1 MKNKITSLFI
11 LITLITF
18 SILIF
23 NYSNDVMDQ
32 VTFSIS
38 LWKDKLLPSLLPLFL
53 FSELLI
59 SYGFIELMGGLVGNF
74 FSKLLYVPREASFAI
89 VASMVSGFPSGS
101 KYVRDLYDNNYI
113 NVDDANYLLT
123 FTHFANP
130 MFVMG
135 MIGTYILGNK
145 SLGFTILVA
154 HIVGNIIIALIFR
167 RKKEISCNYVDIRT
181 TFNRVHKK
189 RMDNDNFV
197 NVLIKSIL
205 KSLKLLVLIL
215 GIITFF
221 SIITIIITNLF
232 KLSPFNTVLL
242 KGILEMTQGINSIA
256 YINIPINFKA
266 ALITAFISFG
276 GISVHFQVKSI
287 IDGCNIKYKYFL
299 IARIIHSII
308 SGILV
313 FILIR

>member
-1 MKNKITSLFI
+1 MKNKISSLFI
-11 LITLITF
+11 LITLILF
-18 SILIF
+18 SILLF
-23 NYSNDVMDQ
+23 NYSSDVMSQ
-32 VTFSIS
+32 VTFSVS

-59 SYGFIELMGGLVGNF
+59 SYGFIELMGGMLGKF
-74 FSKLLYVPREASFAI
+74 FSKVLYVPGEASFAI
-89 VASMVSGFPSGS
+89 IASMVSGFPSGS

-113 NVDDANYLLT
+113 DNDTANYLLT

-145 SLGFTILVA
+145 SLGFTILIA
-154 HIVGNIIIALIFR
+154 HIIGNVVIALIFR
-167 RKKEISCNYVDIRT
+167 RKKEINYNYSNIRT
-181 TFNRVHKK
+181 IFNKVHKK
-189 RMDNDNFV
+189 RMSNDNFV
-197 NVLIKSIL
+197 GVLIKSIF

-232 KLSPFNTVLL
+232 KLSEFNTVLL
-242 KGILEMTQGINSIA
+242 KGIFEMTQGINSIS
-256 YINIPINFKA
+256 YINIPVSLKA
-266 ALITAFISFG
+266 SLITMFISFG
-276 GISVHFQVKSI
+276 GVSVHFQVKSI

-313 FILIR
+313 FILIN